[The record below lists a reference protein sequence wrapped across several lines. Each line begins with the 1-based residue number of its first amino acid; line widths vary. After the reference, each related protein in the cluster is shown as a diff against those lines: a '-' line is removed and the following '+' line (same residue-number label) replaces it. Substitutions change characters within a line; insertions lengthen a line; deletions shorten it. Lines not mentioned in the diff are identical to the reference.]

1 MQESHH
7 SSKIFLTSQNTG
19 WYVTLKVKWYSPL
32 KNYLFELAIESWP
45 EWDLNPQAI
54 RPWAQFTL
62 RANFA
67 QLLQKLRN
75 KKQKLAEKYRW
86 NLNIKSFSNET
97 LNFFFGKFCSS
108 YLLHLFKTLWVLL
121 ILSQKST
128 RNFEMKELWTM
139 YWWICSSHFT
149 EVT

>member
-54 RPWAQFTL
+54 RP
-62 RANFA
+62 
-67 QLLQKLRN
+67 
-75 KKQKLAEKYRW
+75 
-86 NLNIKSFSNET
+86 
-97 LNFFFGKFCSS
+97 
-108 YLLHLFKTLWVLL
+108 
-121 ILSQKST
+121 
-128 RNFEMKELWTM
+128 
-139 YWWICSSHFT
+139 
-149 EVT
+149 